1 MPKSSW
7 LRWLLLASLAFAAL
21 WMAQRW
27 WQARQL
33 AAQPPQA
40 TTGTAAASAP
50 DAAGPLLELA
60 ALDLRTVRPL
70 QLTRVLDVSGTLRAV
85 NSAYLKTKV
94 AAELKTLSVRE
105 GDTVRAGQV
114 LGQLDSTEFDWRQRQ
129 AEQLAAA
136 ARAQLEIAQRQFGNN
151 KALVAQ
157 GFISPTALDL
167 SASNEAAAQANLQ
180 AALAAVELAR
190 KARADATLLAPIAGQ
205 VAQRLAQPGER
216 LALDAR
222 VLQIVDL
229 SKMELE
235 AAIAPQDVSALRT
248 GARARL
254 QLEGSGDALTA
265 TVARINPSA
274 AAGARTVTAY
284 LSVAPHAA
292 LRDGLYARGSIALGQ
307 RDVLA
312 LPLSAVRNDQA
323 QPYAVRINGERAER
337 RVLTLGQQGVPTEA
351 GLPREDWVEV
361 LSGLLAGDRV
371 LAASAGMVPDGA
383 RLKLPMAAPA
393 TASAS
398 SASAASSAAVASSA
412 AR

>member
-7 LRWLLLASLAFAAL
+7 LRWLLLAALALAAVL
-21 WMAQRW
+21 IAQRV
-27 WQARQL
+27 WQARQA

-40 TTGTAAASAP
+40 AASAP
-50 DAAGPLLELA
+50 DTASPLLELA
-60 ALDLRTVRPL
+60 ALDVRTVRQL

-85 NSAYLKTKV
+85 NSATLKTKV

-114 LGQLDSTEFDWRQRQ
+114 LGQLDSTEFDLRLRQ
-129 AEQLAAA
+129 AEQQAAA
-136 ARAQLEIAQRQFGNN
+136 ARAQLEFAQRQLGNN

-167 SASNEAAAQANLQ
+167 SVSNEAAAQANLQ

-190 KARADATLLAPIAGQ
+190 KARADTTLLAPIAGQ

-248 GARARL
+248 GARAQL
-254 QLEGSGDALTA
+254 QLEGSGNALTA

-274 AAGARTVTAY
+274 TAGARTVTAY
-284 LSVAPHAA
+284 LSLAPHPS
-292 LRDGLYARGSIALGQ
+292 LRDGLYARGSIELGQ
-307 RDVLA
+307 RSVLA

-323 QPYAVRINGERAER
+323 QPYAVRINGDRADR
-337 RVLTLGQQGVPTEA
+337 RVLTLGQQGVPAEA
-351 GLPREDWVEV
+351 GQRREDWVEV
-361 LSGLLAGDRV
+361 LSGLQAGDRV
-371 LAASAGMVPDGA
+371 LAASAGVVPDGA

-393 TASAS
+393 AASASAS
-398 SASAASSAAVASSA
+398 SAALAALAASA